1 MGQKHILIVDD
12 DSSILRMLEFGLK
25 KLGPNYQISTAENM
39 TSALQQI
46 EQNPIDLIITDYM
59 MPGMTGVDLV
69 RAVRRISPA
78 TQVVLMTAYGTNK
91 LRDTTDNLHID
102 GYLNK
107 PFTMDQIRDI
117 VRQSAIPVVEAPSSP
132 PDGIY
137 TLDETA
143 SGFGPASVDD
153 KPAEYVSV
161 AEHLHQLQINA
172 GSRVVMLI
180 NNQGMSVQVVG
191 EITPSKISQIC
202 ELVAGNHYGPAK
214 LAHLLDNKRPFKAS
228 FYEGDSYNLYVC
240 DVNGKCLLAV
250 VFDVK
255 LRPGVVWFYTKQT
268 ASALEPL
275 IV

>member
-12 DSSILRMLEFGLK
+12 DKSILRMLEFGLK

-39 TSALQQI
+39 TSAMRQI
-46 EQNPIDLIITDYM
+46 EQSHIDLIITDYM

-69 RAVRRISPA
+69 RAVRSISPA

-117 VRQSAIPVVEAPSSP
+117 VRQSSTPIVEPPLPQPAGAYTFGEAAGKLAAAP
-132 PDGIY
+132 
-137 TLDETA
+137 
-143 SGFGPASVDD
+143 VDD
-153 KPAEYVSV
+153 KATEYVSV

-172 GSRVVMLI
+172 GSRAVMLI
-180 NNQGMSVQVVG
+180 NHQGMSVQVVG

-214 LAHLLDNKRPFKAS
+214 LAHLLDNKKPFKAS

-268 ASALEPL
+268 ATALEPL

>member
-1 MGQKHILIVDD
+1 
-12 DSSILRMLEFGLK
+12 MLEFGLK
-25 KLGPNYQISTAENM
+25 KLGANYQISTAENM
-39 TSALQQI
+39 TSALRQI
-46 EQNPIDLIITDYM
+46 EQNSIDLIITDYM

-102 GYLNK
+102 GYLSK

-117 VRQSAIPVVEAPSSP
+117 VRQSATSIVEDPVAE
-132 PDGIY
+132 PDGAY
-137 TLDETA
+137 TLDETGA
-143 SGFGPASVDD
+143 TVRPAPMDEKST
-153 KPAEYVSV
+153 EYVSV
-161 AEHLHQLQINA
+161 IEHLHQLQINA
-172 GSRVVMLI
+172 GSRAVMLI

-191 EITPSKISQIC
+191 EITASKISQIC
-202 ELVAGNHYGPAK
+202 ELVADNHYGPAK
-214 LAHLLDNKRPFKAS
+214 LAHLLDNKKPFKAS
-228 FYEGDSYNLYVC
+228 FYEGDSYNLYIC

-268 ASALEPL
+268 ATALEPL